1 MFTSVS
7 LKISEITE
15 KLCNTRPVNASL
27 HCSIKS
33 NGSRVFAIR
42 LGEDTRNLRIWAISR
57 HLISADFSLSLSIRN
72 ANASATRA
80 AKDAKNA
87 APCTIRFLG
96 GPAQLAR
103 AFTARCAIA
112 TATQRPAY
120 TTRKWPTGECPW
132 ISVGNIEAVACASIA
147 RWDDK
152 KITQN
157 AIYCTYI
164 LETNGF
170 LYLWE

>member
-1 MFTSVS
+1 M
-7 LKISEITE
+7 E
-15 KLCNTRPVNASL
+15 KLFSKRLVNASL
-27 HCSIKS
+27 HSSIKS
-33 NGSRVFAIR
+33 NRSRAFAIR
-42 LGEDTRNLRIWAISR
+42 LGENIHNLRTWTLS
-57 HLISADFSLSLSIRN
+57 LSLSFSLSFSIRN

-132 ISVGNIEAVACASIA
+132 IFVGNTEAVACASIA

-152 KITQN
+152 KNNTKHDLLYVHSGN
-157 AIYCTYI
+157 EWFSIYK
-164 LETNGF
+164 NN
-170 LYLWE
+170 